1 MDRLH
6 RIRDAARWGP
16 AYAGRASQ
24 GVYAMLI
31 LTRRVGET
39 LMIGDQVTVT
49 VLGVKGNQVR
59 VGISAPKDVSVH
71 REEIFQRIQRTDAE
85 ESVLIEVRTD

>member
-1 MDRLH
+1 
-6 RIRDAARWGP
+6 
-16 AYAGRASQ
+16 
-24 GVYAMLI
+24 MLI

-39 LMIGDQVTVT
+39 LMIGEQVTVI

-71 REEIFQRIQRTDAE
+71 REEIFQRIQRVDGDEPLPQEA
-85 ESVLIEVRTD
+85 RAD

>member
-1 MDRLH
+1 
-6 RIRDAARWGP
+6 
-16 AYAGRASQ
+16 
-24 GVYAMLI
+24 MLI

-59 VGISAPKDVSVH
+59 IGITAPKDVAVH
-71 REEIFQRIQRTDAE
+71 REEIYQRIRQEHGAGAVAGVEEPDAQGA
-85 ESVLIEVRTD
+85 SQG